1 MQNIESRTIR
11 CYRAIIISKKCPTMK
26 PDFCIQFFKRTFN
39 LFRQIRRSS
48 NLFFSE
54 NGDEWLGVTHR
65 RNGGGDKLTTN
76 DVPCLM
82 LCDGIS
88 YRCLF
93 VAIFFFLVLG
103 FLVTVYGHV
112 SSRRVLEM
120 KERPVEQKESAKAD
134 GVKSSQVQSPEVTSF
149 QRLFQP
155 GAETEGIK
163 H

>member
-1 MQNIESRTIR
+1 
-11 CYRAIIISKKCPTMK
+11 MK

-39 LFRQIRRSS
+39 PCRQMRRSI

-54 NGDEWLGVTHR
+54 NGNEGLGVTHH

-76 DVPCLM
+76 DVPCVM
-82 LCDGIS
+82 LYDGIS

-103 FLVTVYGHV
+103 FLVTIYGHV
-112 SSRRVLEM
+112 SSKRVLEM
-120 KERPVEQKESAKAD
+120 KERPVEQKESAQAD
-134 GVKSSQVQSPEVTSF
+134 GVKSSQVQSPEVTSL
-149 QRLFQP
+149 QRFFQP
-155 GAETEGIK
+155 RFETEGVK